1 MHKYNRLLFVLLFL
15 VVLISVSE
23 FAGLREHFSLAL
35 LREKLT
41 GNLLTGLLIFIV
53 LFSLG
58 NLIHI
63 PGLVFLVAAV
73 FALGRVN
80 GAIATYIAASASCAF
95 TFLVIRTMGA
105 DALRQINN
113 KTATKL
119 LDRLAAHPIRNIV
132 LLRTL
137 FQTLPAVNYT
147 LALSGVGFRNYM
159 LGTLLGLPVPIA
171 LYCLFFSQ
179 MAKFIHLE

>member
-1 MHKYNRLLFVLLFL
+1 MHNYKRLIFVLLFL
-15 VVLISVSE
+15 LVLIAVSE
-23 FAGLREHFSLAL
+23 FTGLREHFSLAL
-35 LREKLT
+35 LREKLAD
-41 GNLLTGLLIFIV
+41 NLLTGLLIFVV
-53 LFSLG
+53 LFALG

-80 GAIATYIAASASCAF
+80 GAITTYIAASASCAF
-95 TFLVIRTMGA
+95 TFFVIHYLGG

-119 LDRLAAHPIRNIV
+119 LDHLENHPIRNIV

-137 FQTLPAVNYT
+137 FQTLPAINYT
-147 LALSGVGFRNYM
+147 LALSGVSFRNYM
-159 LGTLLGLPVPIA
+159 LGTLLGLPLPIA